1 MSTQPDIEDNERID
15 MRVQVMAELDCPS
28 EKMAQRFEVRD
39 TAGNKFPLTIWK
51 NNALSDFDWELE
63 QWYKL
68 DNARGNVFQGEKSL
82 NGSSRLRATPIDPP
96 REVAQNKQLFEN
108 VEDGLPYLSLYPLD
122 SDFAELAVYKY
133 QIRAEG
139 TFDNSPI
146 DATYDLASYLRKCTD
161 SLVTHAGA
169 LNIVSTGRLNFELPD
184 PFILAEEQQTTIR
197 ASERTENNQI
207 ERLLKHALKRAVD
220 GDSYEAQQINRIL
233 ERDPVIVGSDSLF
246 EACLAYEARIELF
259 PSGDA
264 FVGVEVRYHTRSQVT
279 VDEYVDQV
287 DADIEDFVDTSVEHD
302 PETYDVPGSGTL
314 KGFADAHFTDPLQ
327 ELGNQSLADWYE
339 QRGRISEDL
348 ANELRDVDPQ
358 LVEVCYD
365 PDDDET
371 DVHVPHLLRVAPRK
385 EVVKAVSP
393 RFHQEWDRSAKML
406 PNERFRKATAFVQ
419 ELDALPEVDARV
431 EPNPVGPSLSFM
443 SAEVSQSDNLQFGDG
458 RIAGVPRRGLQRH
471 GVYERP
477 SSFHIHYLVP
487 ESVADE
493 FETLRDRLERK
504 LRDIDCPP
512 DKKSYTE
519 YELGKAIEY
528 NEAAAA
534 IHDADAALIVVPSPD
549 ADSITEGTIDDPY
562 PEFKKAFGKQRIPT
576 QMVRMTNLDNKW
588 VTDNTAL
595 GLVAGAGGVPWRVGE
610 MPGDVDCF
618 VGLDAT
624 RDPASGQF
632 LGASANV
639 VLADGTVFV
648 SKTQSLQS
656 GETFDEDAI
665 VDVLKDIHREFVRS
679 EGKSPESIVIHRDGR
694 LFEDVGKI
702 LKPFAETEIDI
713 DILDIRKSG
722 APRAAVRENGDFKID
737 NKGRLFV
744 AKHGDYGFLTTTG
757 RPEFDESDGLG
768 TPRALRVVRRTGD
781 TPMSTLLKQVYWL
794 SESHIGSA
802 QRSTRLP
809 VTTYYAD
816 RCADHARR
824 GFLLNGE
831 LIRGVPY
838 V

>member
-1 MSTQPDIEDNERID
+1 MVTQPDIEDKERID
-15 MRVQVMAELDCPS
+15 MRVQVMAELDRPS
-28 EKMAQRFEVRD
+28 KKMAQRFEVVD

-68 DNARGNVFQGEKSL
+68 ENARGNVFQGEKSL

-96 REVAQNKQLFEN
+96 KEIAKNKQLFEA
-108 VEDGLPYLSLYPLD
+108 VEDGLPYLSLYPID
-122 SDFAELAVYKY
+122 SDFAELSVYEY
-133 QIRAEG
+133 QIQAEG
-139 TFDNSPI
+139 TFDDSPM
-146 DATYDLASYLRKCTD
+146 DATYDLAAYLRKCTD
-161 SLVTHAGA
+161 SLVTNAGV
-169 LNIVSTGRLNFELPD
+169 LKIVSTGRLSVELPD
-184 PFILAEEQQTTIR
+184 PFVLAEEQQTALR
-197 ASERTENNQI
+197 AAERRENNQI

-220 GDSYEAQQINRIL
+220 EDTYEAQKINRIL

-264 FVGVEVRYHTRSQVT
+264 FVGVEVRYHTRSQIT
-279 VDEYVDQV
+279 VNEYVDQV
-287 DADIEDFVDTSVEHD
+287 DADIEDFVDTPVEHD
-302 PETYDVPGSGTL
+302 PDTYDTPGSGTL
-314 KGFADAHFTDPLQ
+314 KRFADTHFTDSLP

-339 QRGRISEDL
+339 QKGRISENL
-348 ANELRDVDPQ
+348 ADELRDVDPQ
-358 LVEVCYD
+358 LVEINYD

-385 EVVKAVSP
+385 EVIKAVAP
-393 RFHQEWDRSAKML
+393 KFHREWDQSAKML
-406 PNERFRKATAFVQ
+406 PNERFQKTTAFVQ
-419 ELDALPEVDARV
+419 ELGELPKVDAQV
-431 EPNPVGPSLSFM
+431 DPSPAGPSLSFM
-443 SAEVSQSDNLQFGDG
+443 SAEVSRSNNLQFGDG
-458 RIAGVPRRGLQRH
+458 RTAGVPRRGLQRH
-471 GVYERP
+471 GVYEPP
-477 SSFHIHYLVP
+477 SNFHIHYLVP
-487 ESVADE
+487 ECVADE
-493 FETLRDRLERK
+493 FETLRGRLERK
-504 LRDIDCPP
+504 LRDIKCPP
-512 DKKSYTE
+512 DKKAYSE

-528 NEAAAA
+528 NEASAA
-534 IHDADAALIVVPSPD
+534 IDDVDVALVVVPSPD

-665 VDVLKDIHREFVRS
+665 VDVLKNIHREFVRA
-679 EGKSPESIVIHRDGR
+679 EGRSPESIVIHRDGR

-702 LKPFAETEIDI
+702 LEPFAETEIDI

-722 APRAAVRENGDFKID
+722 APRAAVREDGNFKID

-768 TPRALRVVRRTGD
+768 TPRTLRVVRRSGD
-781 TPMSTLLKQVYWL
+781 TPMATLLKQVYWL